1 MGHHLGSKS
10 SIIPLIDRLNKNPV
24 GLVDNDRLRRILAM
38 LFSEEE
44 ALVASKFPL
53 EEATLEE
60 LAMGTGLSADAL
72 LPILD
77 AMAEKG
83 LVMDLP
89 HAGTT
94 YYMLMPGLIGFFEFT
109 FMKKRDD
116 LPLQELARLMSEYLF
131 EDAARGQ
138 AKEFFGS
145 KTSLTRSLVYDD
157 AVPVSS
163 EVTPYESARRII
175 SAASYGAVG
184 MCYCRHKKEHLGE
197 TCTKQ
202 APVEGTCISLG
213 TSARFMVRRG
223 FAEEKSTEEL
233 LAILDQARDLKL
245 THITD
250 NVRHKPSFICNCCS
264 CCCELMAGVQA
275 GYSDGVAKTPFVAAV
290 DRSVCNGCTLCFS
303 ACNVAAISAADG
315 PPGSN
320 AAIDMASCLGC
331 GACVPACARNA
342 ISLVERVE
350 RPLPPEKRKD
360 MFAAILKEKGRLTP
374 YLVSGARKR
383 ARRLMQR
390 RKG

>member
-24 GLVDNDRLRRILAM
+24 GLVDNEKLRRILAM

-53 EEATLEE
+53 EETTLDE
-60 LAMGTGLSADAL
+60 LALKTGFSAESL
-72 LPILD
+72 MPILD

-89 HAGTT
+89 YAGTT

-109 FMKKRDD
+109 FMKKRAD
-116 LPLQELARLMSEYLF
+116 LPLPELARLMSEYLF
-131 EDAARGQ
+131 EDATQGQ
-138 AKEFFGS
+138 AREFFGS

-175 SAASYGAVG
+175 SEASYGAVG

-197 TCTKQ
+197 TCAKQ

-223 FAEEKSTEEL
+223 FAEEKGTEQL
-233 LAILDQARDLKL
+233 LAILDQARALKL

-275 GYSDGVAKTPFVAAV
+275 GYSDGVAKTTFMAAV
-290 DRSVCNGCTLCFS
+290 DAAECNGCTLCFT
-303 ACNVAAISAADG
+303 ACNVGAISAGAD
-315 PPGSN
+315 PPRTH
-320 AAIDMASCLGC
+320 AMIDKALCLGC
-331 GACVPACARNA
+331 GACVPACPMGAV
-342 ISLVERVE
+342 SLVERVD

-374 YLVSGARKR
+374 YLVSGAKKR
-383 ARRLMQR
+383 ARRLLKR
-390 RKG
+390 RKC